1 MPYLLGFHAIHFWN
15 PWGTLINP
23 VWILLMMFK
32 IVFKIAS
39 ALCTFYSNA
48 CFLTALFIFPCR
60 KVIKMIEN
68 SLCQPLFKN
77 WGRVHETSSKWI
89 LKPIFSFHDW
99 FWDFDNA
106 ALWFCGFCVILIPI
120 YAGYLAIY
128 LAIQAS
134 IGK

>member
-1 MPYLLGFHAIHFWN
+1 MLFNWLDI
-15 PWGTLINP
+15 
-23 VWILLMMFK
+23 
-32 IVFKIAS
+32 
-39 ALCTFYSNA
+39 
-48 CFLTALFIFPCR
+48 FLYR
-60 KVIKMIEN
+60 KGVKMNEN

-77 WGRVHETSSKWI
+77 WWRVHETSSKWI
-89 LKPIFSFHDW
+89 WKPFCSFHDW

-128 LAIQAS
+128 LAIQAL